1 MLIIPA
7 IDLKDGRCVR
17 LTQGRKRDV
26 KVYDGDPV
34 EIALRFEAEGARFL
48 HVVDLDGAFDESDSP
63 NRGVVR
69 QIVSAVK
76 IAVEFGGGMR
86 SVQDVKRMIEN
97 GVERVVIGTLA
108 VESPESL
115 LQLVELF
122 SSRIAIGID
131 ARDGE
136 VVTRGW
142 EKRGKISAVEL
153 ARRVAQAGVERII
166 YTDVGRDGML
176 QGINI
181 EQTCLIARES
191 GLKVTASGGVSS
203 LEDIRRVSEAG
214 ACGIDSLIVG
224 KALYERRFSLKEA
237 IEAAEGE

>member
-7 IDLKDGRCVR
+7 IDLRNGRCVR

-48 HVVDLDGAFDESDSP
+48 HVVDLDGAFDESEST

-115 LQLVELF
+115 LQLVKLF
-122 SSRIAIGID
+122 SSRIAVGVD

-136 VVTRGW
+136 VVISLVPQRQGVGGRARLLPEQDPDRALERHQLEHRAEPEPERQRPELPHRG
-142 EKRGKISAVEL
+142 
-153 ARRVAQAGVERII
+153 RRHR
-166 YTDVGRDGML
+166 RL
-176 QGINI
+176 QR
-181 EQTCLIARES
+181 L
-191 GLKVTASGGVSS
+191 GGGH
-203 LEDIRRVSEAG
+203 D
-214 ACGIDSLIVG
+214 
-224 KALYERRFSLKEA
+224 
-237 IEAAEGE
+237 